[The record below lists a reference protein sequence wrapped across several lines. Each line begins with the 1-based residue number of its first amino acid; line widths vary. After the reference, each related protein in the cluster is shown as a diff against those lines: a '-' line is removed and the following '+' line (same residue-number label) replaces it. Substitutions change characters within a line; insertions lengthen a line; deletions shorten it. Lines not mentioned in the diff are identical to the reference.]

1 MHKYTSG
8 PVFVPSSTP
17 TYMARYE
24 AKHLM
29 DAALRSERL
38 GGVASQLL
46 QAIDSVELRGYGV
59 LLAEYL
65 KDSWTSSEWGK
76 MSG

>member
-1 MHKYTSG
+1 
-8 PVFVPSSTP
+8 
-17 TYMARYE
+17 MARYE